1 MSHYNKEMVSVYT
14 NTTCNLDCR
23 YCYTNKEYYAP
34 QYIDIEFAKQL
45 ITDYFTRKEYAGFKP
60 VVRYFAAGE
69 PTLNMKAIKELTE
82 WSRNTFGN
90 HLEFEIQTNGIFTKK
105 TGEYDYELADWIAA
119 NMDYIWISC
128 DGTPDVQ
135 NSYRPVFAK
144 AYQTAPAMSSSEIVE
159 KTIRYILP
167 KCKTMLGV
175 RMTIINANITRQQE
189 MIDYFVGLGVHDI
202 WADPLFPGVGR
213 EPIEKI
219 DLMLFADEFLKAC
232 DYASQKYG
240 KDPKNPEKYDLVI
253 YGSNY
258 TCNFDEEV
266 KHYCR
271 ACKPVPHA
279 TTDGYVTACDMAM
292 FCEDPESRGFHM
304 NALLYGKWDPETK
317 TVSYNEEKIKEI
329 RDRNCEKMAACIHCR
344 ARLHCGGYCLGEVT
358 NETGEMAGHLEHK
371 CQVVRTLFDRMNTRQ
386 RKYRYSHP

>member
-1 MSHYNKEMVSVYT
+1 MSHYNKEMVSIYT

-23 YCYTNKEYYAP
+23 YCYTNKECYPP
-34 QYIDIEFAKQL
+34 QFIDIEFAKQL
-45 ITDYFTRKEYAGFKP
+45 ITDYFTRSEYAGFKP
-60 VVRYFAAGE
+60 VVRFFAAGE
-69 PTLNMKAIKELTE
+69 PTLNINAIKELTV
-82 WSRNTFGN
+82 WSRSTFGN
-90 HLEFEIQTNGIFTKK
+90 SLEFEIQTNGIFTQIDGK
-105 TGEYDYELADWIAA
+105 YDYNLANWIAA

-135 NSYRPVFAK
+135 NYYRPVYNN
-144 AYQTAPAMSSSEIVE
+144 AYQIVPDMTSSEIVE
-159 KTIRYILP
+159 ETIRFVLP
-167 KCKTMLGV
+167 KCKKMLGV
-175 RMTIINANITRQQE
+175 RMTIINSNITRQKE

-219 DLMLFADEFLKAC
+219 DLMLFAEEFLSAC
-232 DYASQKYG
+232 DYASKKYG
-240 KDPKNPEKYDLVI
+240 VDPNNPEYDLVI

-292 FCEDPESRGFHM
+292 FCEDRDSRGFHM
-304 NALLYGKWDPETK
+304 NALLFGQWDPKAKVVT
-317 TVSYNEEKIKEI
+317 YNEEKIKEI
-329 RDRNCEKMAACIHCR
+329 RARNCDNMMACTHCR
-344 ARLHCGGYCLGEVT
+344 AKLHCGGYCLGEVT
-358 NETGEMAGHLEHK
+358 NETGEVTGHLEHK
-371 CQVVRTLFDRMNTRQ
+371 CQVVRMLFDRMNLRQ